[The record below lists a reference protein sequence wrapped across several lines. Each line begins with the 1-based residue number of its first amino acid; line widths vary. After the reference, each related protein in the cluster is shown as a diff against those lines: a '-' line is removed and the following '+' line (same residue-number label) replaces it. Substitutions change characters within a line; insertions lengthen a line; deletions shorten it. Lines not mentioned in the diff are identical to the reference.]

1 MIRNQMK
8 NEKNKNKLKMKMK
21 MKIEN
26 LERETYGDLVE
37 RDLRLEVDVISGS
50 RERAFHCY
58 YSLIPKH
65 APYHTTSSIWW
76 ITEILSLNFS
86 FNSQSFLFS
95 FYVSILFVLA
105 VPSKFSNIIPR
116 DWGTGRPRGWAQTTL
131 IVTVNHGN
139 ASPICSSAL
148 YTMRIIIW
156 CANRHRGVFFFF
168 RWTWVKCQFC
178 ILNLFSLVLRGKA

>member
-86 FNSQSFLFS
+86 FNFQSFLFS
-95 FYVSILFVLA
+95 FLYIYFVCPCCPFQILQYDPEGLRNRETTWLGPNNVNRNGQSRKRFPHLLVSVIYHAHHYLM
-105 VPSKFSNIIPR
+105 R
-116 DWGTGRPRGWAQTTL
+116 Q
-131 IVTVNHGN
+131 
-139 ASPICSSAL
+139 SP
-148 YTMRIIIW
+148 
-156 CANRHRGVFFFF
+156 
-168 RWTWVKCQFC
+168 
-178 ILNLFSLVLRGKA
+178 